1 MATTNFLTVIKDNIE
16 YSCQMYLSESEAT
29 TTDGNTLQVAK
40 EGVSYWLA
48 LSPVENEYTAPLRVV
63 KDDKVYYILTI
74 VPPVEPDEPEEP
86 EDPEK
91 PEIEYV
97 TIKVVP
103 SLHQTI
109 TFTYGSVVATIK
121 PEDGEQSFTIPV
133 GGEYSFTVQADE
145 GYIAGASEGIP
156 DSGVITKD
164 LDGKKKTYSEAIAL
178 TKYYKVTIEKGENIK
193 SVQIIRTD
201 TNTEVASGDSIAEGT
216 NLYITAT
223 ANEGYNDP
231 SITIY

>member
-16 YSCQMYLSESEAT
+16 YSCQMYLSESEAM

-40 EGVSYWLA
+40 DNVSYWLA
-48 LSPVENEYTAPLRVV
+48 LSPVENEYTAPLRVL
-63 KDDKVYYILTI
+63 KDNKVYYILTI
-74 VPPVEPDEPEEP
+74 VPPVEPDEPEE
-86 EDPEK
+86 PEK

-109 TFTYGSVVATIK
+109 TFTYGDVVAVIK
-121 PEDGEQSFTIPV
+121 PNDGEQSFTIPV
-133 GGEYSFTVQADE
+133 GGNYSFTVQADE

-156 DSGVITKD
+156 DSGVITKE

-178 TKYYKVTIEKGENIK
+178 TKYYTVIIEKGANVK
-193 SVQIIRTD
+193 SVQVIRTD
-201 TNTEVASGDSIAEGT
+201 TNTEITSGDSIAEGT
-216 NLYITAT
+216 NLYIIAT

-231 SITIY
+231 SITIN